1 MYERKRAAAGC
12 GMGTRSTA
20 ARVSFSVRGGGS
32 ITAAR
37 LGTNREGKGNGIA
50 FE

>member
-12 GMGTRSTA
+12 GMGTRSTT
-20 ARVSFSVRGGGS
+20 ARVSFISVRGGGS

-37 LGTNREGKGNGIA
+37 LGGLDDGQFFGQ
-50 FE
+50 